1 MTTDVKQT
9 TEQLQHQTLDYVR
22 QGQDAFVKTV
32 QTLSET
38 WADTVRQWAPADLGD
53 TRYFNPAEL
62 VDQWFDYSEQFLAV
76 QREFAHSV
84 INAIAPALQ
93 AGEDAGQA
101 GEDAV
106 QQTAPAAKKAT
117 K

>member
-38 WADTVRQWAPADLGD
+38 WADTVRQWVPADFGD
-53 TRYFNPAEL
+53 TRSFNPAEL